1 MLLSTQS
8 LTYSYPGRSPHERPA
23 LADVSIEIPSG
34 DRVAIVGPSGAGK
47 TSLLYCLAGVLPP
60 AQGDVYLD
68 GSPFGS
74 LRAADRASVRL
85 EKFGFIFQFGELLA
99 ELTLRENVT
108 LPLQLLGWKMKQ
120 SAARADELLTRLGIA
135 DVADRRPSLVS
146 GGQAQRAAVARAVVH
161 GPEILFADEPTGSLD
176 ALAGHE
182 TMNVLLSLAS
192 ESGTTLVV
200 VTHNDAVAELLDRR
214 FFVTDGVVTNERLSC
229 P

>member
-1 MLLSTQS
+1 VLLSTQS
-8 LTYSYPGRSPHERPA
+8 LTYSYPGRSPDERPA
-23 LADVSIEIPSG
+23 LANVSIEIPFG

-161 GPEILFADEPTGSLD
+161 GPKILFADEPTGSLD

-214 FFVTDGVVTNERLSC
+214 IFVTDGVVTNERLSC